1 MPSEDLVEKVNSF
14 LPPQIRL
21 WGIQRTNNSFNS
33 HLHCDSRVYEY
44 ILPSHCFL
52 PPKPGST
59 AATCAIVLESQNR
72 PAEPEDTFWDSII
85 DSDYFS
91 LLRRY
96 TANKKESPIEQLS
109 ELSEE
114 ELTRF
119 ESMKAEEIAAIRA
132 FRISPSRLE
141 RIRAAI
147 KIYQGT
153 HNFHNLTIGMPYNSS
168 QAKRYIISIDLG
180 EPHLIASTEWLR
192 IKIHGQSFMLHQIRK
207 MIGAVL
213 IAIRYGVGEE
223 SIRTTLTTRENMH
236 IPKAPAQGLLL
247 ERPIFSGMSQKL
259 ERSGNE
265 ALHWEPYEE
274 KIEQF
279 KDDLIYKSIFRETTS
294 ENVYGLRLGS
304 VWLANLFPRFHEFI
318 NFMDSFRYHEGK
330 GLSMF
335 VQGRQEEP
343 VELFQKEEDDTENV
357 EGDSAQ
363 VTP

>member
-1 MPSEDLVEKVNSF
+1 MPSEDLVDKVNAL

-21 WGIQRTNNSFNS
+21 WGIQRTTNSFNS
-33 HLHCDSRVYEY
+33 HLHCDSRIYEY

-59 AATCAIVLESQNR
+59 ATACAVSLEVQNR
-72 PAEPEDTFWDSII
+72 PAEPEDSFWDSII

-96 TANKKESPIEQLS
+96 TANKKESPIEPLP
-109 ELSEE
+109 ELSPD
-114 ELTRF
+114 ELKRF
-119 ESMKAEEIAAIRA
+119 ESMKAKETAAIRA

-147 KIYQGT
+147 NIYQGT
-153 HNFHNLTIGMPYNSS
+153 HNFHNLTIGVQHNSS
-168 QAKRYIISIDLG
+168 QAKRYIIAISLG
-180 EPHLIASTEWLR
+180 PPHLIANTEWLR

-223 SIRTTLTTRENMH
+223 SIRTTLKTKENMH

-247 ERPIFSGMSQKL
+247 ERPIFSGMAQKL
-259 ERSGNE
+259 EKTGNE

-274 KIEQF
+274 KIEKF
-279 KDDLIYKSIFRETTS
+279 KDDFIYKSIFRETTS
-294 ENVYGLRLGS
+294 ENVYQ
-304 VWLANLFPRFHEFI
+304 NRFACCI
-318 NFMDSFRYHEGK
+318 
-330 GLSMF
+330 
-335 VQGRQEEP
+335 
-343 VELFQKEEDDTENV
+343 
-357 EGDSAQ
+357 
-363 VTP
+363 